1 MPNLTELGLKRP
13 NVESAAPPRV
23 APPSAAATSPKPV
36 AMAQAQPQ
44 PIAEPTSDKRGD
56 ALAKFLDRLM
66 DVLGQLAPDSDPGEL
81 DTFRDRIHEYRVAIA
96 DPGRRSDVT
105 TVADVCIATC
115 RRYLETSRTYHGE
128 REKEITEVITILQ
141 DAAKLS
147 MGSSADFHAQVIA
160 SSDRFTAL
168 SGLEDIRDLRKR
180 IGDEVGTLKRA
191 VAEKQHRDET
201 AYTQLTSRVETL
213 QKKLSDMEVE
223 ATMDA
228 LTCVGNRRRFQ
239 LSLTRMVAQAQQA
252 GVPLSLA
259 MVDVDHFKKINDTH
273 GHPIGDRVLLC
284 VAQKLSK
291 AVRQTDVVARYG
303 GEEFALLLAN
313 VTAGDVESR
322 LKQLLVEISA
332 SSYEYDVLGRKEK
345 VTFTVSCGLTDF
357 TPGETEDDF
366 VKRAD
371 EALYEAKRKGRNR
384 LISRKRSI
392 LGRVLSW
399 G

>member
-1 MPNLTELGLKRP
+1 MANLTELGLKRP
-13 NVESAAPPRV
+13 SAENAPPPPAPSSAAT
-23 APPSAAATSPKPV
+23 ASSKPGPV
-36 AMAQAQPQ
+36 PQ
-44 PIAEPTSDKRGD
+44 PVSAPVSDKRGD
-56 ALAKFLDRLM
+56 GVAKFLDRLM
-66 DVLGQLAPDSDPGEL
+66 DVLSQLAPDSDPGEL
-81 DTFRDRIHEYRVAIA
+81 DTFRDRMHEYRVAVA
-96 DPGRRSDVT
+96 DPTRRSDVAA
-105 TVADVCIATC
+105 VADVCIATC
-115 RRYLETSRTYHGE
+115 RRYLEGSRAYRGE

-141 DAAKLS
+141 EAAKLS
-147 MGSSADFHAQVIA
+147 MGDSASFHEKVLA
-160 SSDRFTAL
+160 SSERFTAL
-168 SGLEDIRDLRKR
+168 SGLDDIRDLRKR
-180 IGDEVGTLKRA
+180 IGDEVGTLRRA
-191 VAEKQHRDET
+191 VAEKQHRDDT
-201 AYTQLTSRVETL
+201 AYSQLTSRVETL

-252 GVPLSLA
+252 SVPLSLA
-259 MVDVDHFKKINDTH
+259 MVDVDHFKKINDVH

-284 VAQKLSK
+284 VAQKLAK

-313 VTAGDVESR
+313 VTASDVESR
-322 LKQLLVEISA
+322 LKQLLVEIAA

-345 VTFTVSCGLTDF
+345 VTFTVSCGLADF
-357 TPGETEDDF
+357 TPGESEDDF

-384 LISRKRSI
+384 VVSRKRSI
-392 LGRVLSW
+392 IGRVLSW

>member
-1 MPNLTELGLKRP
+1 MSNLTELGLKRP
-13 NVESAAPPRV
+13 GAEHAAPPPP
-23 APPSAAATSPKPV
+23 APPPAGAASSKPV
-36 AMAQAQPQ
+36 AVPQ
-44 PIAEPTSDKRGD
+44 SATEPISEKRGE
-56 ALAKFLDRLM
+56 ALAKFLDRLL
-66 DVLGQLAPDSDPGEL
+66 DVLSQLAPDSDAGEI
-81 DTFRDRIHEYRVAIA
+81 DTFRDRMHEYRVAVA
-96 DPGRRSDVT
+96 DPTRRSDVA

-115 RRYLETSRTYHGE
+115 RRYLEGSRTYRGE

-141 DAAKLS
+141 EAAKLTV
-147 MGSSADFHAQVIA
+147 GDSASFHALVIA
-160 SSDRFTAL
+160 SSERYTAL
-168 SGLEDIRDLRKR
+168 SGLDDIRDMRKR
-180 IGDEVGTLKRA
+180 IGDEVGTMRRA
-191 VAEKQHRDET
+191 VAEKQHRDDT
-201 AYTQLTSRVETL
+201 AYSQLTSRVETL

-259 MVDVDHFKKINDTH
+259 MVDVDHFKKINDVH

-284 VAQKLSK
+284 VAQKLAK

-322 LKQLLVEISA
+322 LKQLLVEIAA

-357 TPGETEDDF
+357 TPGESEDDL

-384 LISRKRSI
+384 LVSRKRSI

>member
-1 MPNLTELGLKRP
+1 MSNLTELGLKRP
-13 NVESAAPPRV
+13 NAESVAPRPPAPP
-23 APPSAAATSPKPV
+23 PAAAVSAKPV
-36 AMAQAQPQ
+36 AVL
-44 PIAEPTSDKRGD
+44 EPVSAPASDQRGD

-66 DVLGQLAPDSDPGEL
+66 EVLSQLAPDSDAGEL
-81 DTFRDRIHEYRVAIA
+81 DTFRDRMHEYRVAVGE
-96 DPGRRSDVT
+96 PRRRSDVA
-105 TVADVCIATC
+105 TVADICVATC
-115 RRYLETSRTYHGE
+115 RRYLEGARTYRGE
-128 REKEITEVITILQ
+128 REKELTELISILQ
-141 DAAKLS
+141 EAAKLS
-147 MGSSADFHAQVIA
+147 VGDSASFHAQVLA
-160 SSDRFTAL
+160 TSDRFTAL
-168 SGLEDIRDLRKR
+168 SGLEDIRDMRKR
-180 IGDEVGTLKRA
+180 IGDEVGTMRRA

-201 AYTQLTSRVETL
+201 AYSQLTSRVETL
-213 QKKLSDMEVE
+213 QKKLTDMEVE

-239 LSLTRMVAQAQQA
+239 LSMTRMVAHAQQA

-259 MVDVDHFKKINDTH
+259 MVDVDHFKKINDVH

-284 VAQKLSK
+284 VAQKLAK

-313 VTAGDVESR
+313 VSAVDVEAR
-322 LKQLLVEISA
+322 LKQLLVEIAA

-357 TPGETEDDF
+357 TPGDTEDDF

-371 EALYEAKRKGRNR
+371 EALYDAKHKGRNR
-384 LISRKRSI
+384 LVSRKRSI
-392 LGRVLSW
+392 LGRVLTW

>member
-1 MPNLTELGLKRP
+1 MSNLTELGLMRST
-13 NVESAAPPRV
+13 VEPV
-23 APPSAAATSPKPV
+23 APPSAPGAHAPSKPTVTPHTLAAV
-36 AMAQAQPQ
+36 
-44 PIAEPTSDKRGD
+44 EPLGDRRGEV
-56 ALAKFLDRLM
+56 LAKFLDRLM
-66 DVLGQLAPDSDPGEL
+66 DVLGQLAPDSDPGDL
-81 DTFRDRIHEYRVAIA
+81 DTFRDRLHEYRLAIA
-96 DPGRRSDVT
+96 DPTRRSELQ
-105 TVADVCIATC
+105 TVADICVETC
-115 RRYLETSRTYHGE
+115 RRYLEGSRSYGTE
-128 REKEITEVITILQ
+128 REKEITEVVTILQ
-141 DAAKLS
+141 EAAKL
-147 MGSSADFHAQVIA
+147 MVGDSASFHAQVLA
-160 SSDRFTAL
+160 SSERFTVL

-180 IGDEVGTLKRA
+180 IGDEVGTLRRA
-191 VAEKQHRDET
+191 VAEKQQRDET
-201 AYTQLTSRVETL
+201 AYSQLTSRVETL
-213 QKKLSDMEVE
+213 QQKLSDMEVE

-239 LSLTRMVAQAQQA
+239 LSLARMVTHAQQS

-259 MVDVDHFKKINDTH
+259 MVDVDHFKKINDVH

-313 VTAGDVESR
+313 VSAGDVESR
-322 LKQLLVEISA
+322 LKQLLVEIAA

-357 TPGETEDDF
+357 TPNETEDEF

-384 LISRKRSI
+384 LVSRKRSI